1 MNKTTSVV
9 IIIVCSAVAAFSF
22 YKYILS
28 PGTPGQADISSKVN
42 TWVKC
47 KSCQAESQM
56 KLQDFYDALKEN
68 TDPSVV
74 IVTPGLK
81 CKECGK
87 NTVYQA
93 IKCPNCGTV
102 FIKGSVP
109 RDLEDRC
116 PKCKYSETEESRKS
130 TKTAG

>member
-1 MNKTTSVV
+1 MKKSASAI
-9 IIIVCSAVAAFSF
+9 IIIVCLFLAFIGF
-22 YKYILS
+22 YKFFLS
-28 PGTPGQADISSKVN
+28 SGTEYGTSSGEM

-47 KSCQAESQM
+47 KSCNAEYQM
-56 KLQDFYDALKEN
+56 KLVDYYDELKEN
-68 TDPSVV
+68 TDPKMV

-109 RDLEDRC
+109 GKPEDTC
-116 PKCKYSETEESRKS
+116 PKCKYSATEESRKNS
-130 TKTAG
+130 KPAA